1 MAPPSRGPAG
11 KRRKPR
17 TSPAEWLSARA
28 SAAGERTRAALT
40 GRRAGAFVA
49 GGAVLVSAT
58 VGGTLLATGGD
69 EEAAVTARYQGTTT
83 SQSAFSG
90 RYVLHNGGGSAA
102 PDWKLSFTLPK
113 GATLSSLSPAHYALR
128 GRHVTVEPRPGD
140 APLAAGKSLTL
151 TLKARSTSGARPTD
165 CSVDGA
171 PCTIGAIPEPSPA
184 KSTSPS
190 PHPSH
195 SPPKKHTPKPTHST
209 SPPQPVSFAPY
220 VDTSLSP
227 AFDLPRSARDT
238 GVKTYTLAFVKPKG
252 DCTPQWGRSTLDD
265 NPVAARIGAL
275 RSAGGDVRVSFGGQ
289 SGNELARTCTSTSR
303 LTSAYEEVI
312 DHYKL
317 TKVDFDIEGDALSDR
332 ASVDRRNRAVA
343 ALQRQHPGLDVS
355 FTLPTLPRGIT
366 ADGLSLLR
374 NAKKHGVDIG
384 AVNAMAMN
392 FGSSPAPH
400 PRGRMGAYA
409 IDAAEAT
416 HAQLKDI
423 VGGSDRAV
431 WNRVALTPMIGVN
444 DIDEEVFTLSD
455 AAELGAFA
463 KSKGMAWLSLWSAT
477 RDHACPDGPGGPA
490 AATCSGVGQSTG
502 AFMKAF
508 ASHIR

>member
-17 TSPAEWLSARA
+17 TPLAAWLSTRA
-28 SAAGERTRAALT
+28 SAGGGRFSRRT
-40 GRRAGAFVA
+40 GACVA
-49 GGAVLVSAT
+49 GGAVLVAGT
-58 VGGTLLATGGD
+58 VGGTLLATGDGD
-69 EEAAVTARYQGTTT
+69 DSGALTARYQGTAT
-83 SQSAFSG
+83 SQSAFTG
-90 RYVLHNGGGSAA
+90 RYVIHNDGESAA

-113 GATLSSLSPAHYALR
+113 GAALSSLSPAHYAVK
-128 GRHVTVEPRPGD
+128 GRHVTAEARPD
-140 APLAAGKSLTL
+140 DSPLAPGKSLTL
-151 TLKARSTSGARPTD
+151 TLKARSSSGARPTD
-165 CSVDGA
+165 CSVDGT
-171 PCTIGAIPEPSPA
+171 PCTIGAIPAPDPA
-184 KSTSPS
+184 KSASPS
-190 PHPSH
+190 AKPSQ
-195 SPPKKHTPKPTHST
+195 SPPKKHTPRPSHSA
-209 SPPQPVSFAPY
+209 PPPGPVPFAPY

-227 AFDLPRSARDT
+227 AFDLPRTARST

-252 DCTPQWGRSTLDD
+252 DCTPQWGRSTLDG
-265 NPVAARIGAL
+265 NPVAAKIGAL

-289 SGNELARTCTSTSR
+289 SGNELARTCTSVSR

-312 DHYKL
+312 DHYGL
-317 TKVDFDIEGDALSDR
+317 TKVDFDIEGDALTDR

-343 ALQRQHPGLDVS
+343 ALQRQHPSLDVS
-355 FTLPTLPRGIT
+355 FTLPALPRGLT
-366 ADGLSLLR
+366 ADGLALLR
-374 NAKKHGVDIG
+374 DAKKHGVDIG

-416 HAQLKDI
+416 HAQLKHI
-423 VGGSDRAV
+423 IGGSDRAV

-455 AAELGAFA
+455 AAKLGAFA
-463 KSKGMAWLSLWSAT
+463 KSKGMAWISLWSAT
-477 RDHACPDGPGGPA
+477 RDRACPDGPGGPA
-490 AATCSGVGQSTG
+490 AATCSGVGQSAG

-508 ASHIR
+508 ASQLG

>member
-17 TSPAEWLSARA
+17 TPPAAWLTARA
-28 SAAGERTRAALT
+28 SAGAALV
-40 GRRAGAFVA
+40 GRRTGAFVA
-49 GGAVLVSAT
+49 GGAVLVAGT
-58 VGGTLLATGGD
+58 AGGALLATGGD
-69 EEAAVTARYQGTTT
+69 EPASLTARYQGTAT
-83 SQSAFSG
+83 SQSAFTG
-90 RYVLHNGGGSAA
+90 RYVIHNGGGSAA

-113 GATLSSLSPAHYALR
+113 GATLSSLSSAHYAVQ
-128 GRHVTVEPRPGD
+128 GRHVTAEARPG
-140 APLAAGKSLTL
+140 APSLAAGKSVAL
-151 TLKARSTSGARPTD
+151 TLKARSTSGAHPTH
-165 CSVDGA
+165 CSVDGT
-171 PCTIGAIPEPSPA
+171 PCTIGAIPAPSPSR
-184 KSTSPS
+184 STSPS
-190 PHPSH
+190 PKPSH
-195 SPPKKHTPKPTHST
+195 SPPKKHTPRPSHSA
-209 SPPQPVSFAPY
+209 PPPRPVPLAPY

-227 AFDLPRSARDT
+227 AFDLPRTARRT
-238 GVKTYTLAFVKPKG
+238 GVETYTLAFVKPKG

-265 NPVAARIGAL
+265 NPVTAKLGAL

-289 SGNELARTCTSTSR
+289 SGNELARTCTSVSR
-303 LTSAYEEVI
+303 LTSAYEKVI

-317 TKVDFDIEGDALSDR
+317 TKVDFDIEGDALTDR
-332 ASVDRRNRAVA
+332 ASVDRRNRVVA

-355 FTLPTLPRGIT
+355 FTLPALPRGIT

-416 HAQLKDI
+416 HAQLKHI
-423 VGGSDRAV
+423 IGGSDRAV
-431 WNRVALTPMIGVN
+431 WNRVAVTPMIGVN
-444 DIDEEVFTLSD
+444 DITEEVFTLSD
-455 AAELGAFA
+455 AAELGTFA
-463 KSKGMAWLSLWSAT
+463 KSKGMAWISLWSAT

-490 AATCSGVGQSTG
+490 AATCSGVGQSAG

-508 ASHIR
+508 VSQLG

>member
-17 TSPAEWLSARA
+17 TSPAAWLSARA
-28 SAAGERTRAALT
+28 SAGTERTRAALA
-40 GRRAGAFVA
+40 GRRTGAFVA
-49 GGAVLVSAT
+49 GGAVLVAAT
-58 VGGTLLATGGD
+58 VGGTLLATGG
-69 EEAAVTARYQGTTT
+69 
-83 SQSAFSG
+83 
-90 RYVLHNGGGSAA
+90 
-102 PDWKLSFTLPK
+102 
-113 GATLSSLSPAHYALR
+113 
-128 GRHVTVEPRPGD
+128 
-140 APLAAGKSLTL
+140 
-151 TLKARSTSGARPTD
+151 STPT
-165 CSVDGA
+165 
-171 PCTIGAIPEPSPA
+171 PSPG
-184 KSTSPS
+184 KNTSPS
-190 PHPSH
+190 PRPSH
-195 SPPKKHTPKPTHST
+195 SSPKSPKPSPSPSKKHTPKPTHSS
-209 SPPQPVSFAPY
+209 SPPEPVSFAPY

-227 AFDLPRSARDT
+227 AFDLTRAARGT

-265 NPVAARIGAL
+265 NPVAAKIGAL

-289 SGNELARTCTSTSR
+289 SGNELARTCTSVSR
-303 LTSAYEEVI
+303 LTSAYEDVI

-317 TKVDFDIEGDALSDR
+317 TKVDFDIEGDALTDR
-332 ASVDRRNRAVA
+332 ASVDRRNRVVA

-355 FTLPTLPRGIT
+355 FTLPALPRGIT

-374 NAKKHGVDIG
+374 NAKGHGVDIG
-384 AVNAMAMN
+384 SVNAMAMN
-392 FGSSPAPH
+392 FGASPAPH
-400 PRGRMGAYA
+400 PRGRMGKYA

-431 WNRVALTPMIGVN
+431 WNRVAVTLMIGVN

-463 KSKGMAWLSLWSAT
+463 KSKGMAWVSLWSAT
-477 RDHACPDGPGGPA
+477 RDRACPDGPGGPA
-490 AATCSGVGQSTG
+490 EATCSGVSQSTD

-508 ASHIR
+508 LSHMR

>member
-17 TSPAEWLSARA
+17 TPLAAWWTTRD
-28 SAAGERTRAALT
+28 SAAAGVF
-40 GRRAGAFVA
+40 GRRTGAFVA
-49 GGAVLVSAT
+49 GGAVLVAGT
-58 VGGTLLATGGD
+58 VGGALLATGGD
-69 EEAAVTARYQGTTT
+69 EPASLTARYQGTAT
-83 SQSAFSG
+83 SQSAFTG
-90 RYVLHNGGGSAA
+90 RYVIHNGGGSAA

-113 GATLSSLSPAHYALR
+113 GATLSSLSSAHYAVK
-128 GRHVTVEPRPGD
+128 GRHVTAEARPG
-140 APLAAGKSLTL
+140 APSLAAGKSVTL
-151 TLKARSTSGARPTD
+151 TLKARSTSGAHPTH
-165 CSVDGA
+165 CSVDGT
-171 PCTIGAIPEPSPA
+171 PCTIGAIPAPSPD
-184 KSTSPS
+184 KSTSPA
-190 PHPSH
+190 PKPSH
-195 SPPKKHTPKPTHST
+195 SPPKKHTPRPSHSA
-209 SPPQPVSFAPY
+209 PPPRPVSFAPY

-252 DCTPQWGRSTLDD
+252 DCTPQWGRSTLDG
-265 NPVAARIGAL
+265 NPVTAELGAL

-289 SGNELARTCTSTSR
+289 SGNELARTCTSTPR
-303 LTSAYEEVI
+303 LTSAYEKVI
-312 DHYKL
+312 DHYEL
-317 TKVDFDIEGDALSDR
+317 TKVDFDIEGDALTDR
-332 ASVDRRNRAVA
+332 ASVDRRNRVVA

-355 FTLPTLPRGIT
+355 FTLPALPRGIT

-416 HAQLKDI
+416 HAQLKHI
-423 VGGSDRAV
+423 IGGSDRAV
-431 WNRVALTPMIGVN
+431 WNRVAVTPMIGVN
-444 DIDEEVFTLSD
+444 DIDEEVFTLAD
-455 AAELGAFA
+455 AAELGRFA
-463 KSKGMAWLSLWSAT
+463 KSRGMAWISLWSAT

-502 AFMKAF
+502 AFMKTF
-508 ASHIR
+508 ASHLG

>member
-17 TSPAEWLSARA
+17 TSPAAWLSARA
-28 SAAGERTRAALT
+28 SAGTERTRAARA
-40 GRRAGAFVA
+40 GRRTGAFVA
-49 GGAVLVSAT
+49 GGAVLVAAT
-58 VGGTLLATGGD
+58 VGGVLLATGG
-69 EEAAVTARYQGTTT
+69 
-83 SQSAFSG
+83 
-90 RYVLHNGGGSAA
+90 
-102 PDWKLSFTLPK
+102 
-113 GATLSSLSPAHYALR
+113 
-128 GRHVTVEPRPGD
+128 
-140 APLAAGKSLTL
+140 
-151 TLKARSTSGARPTD
+151 STPT
-165 CSVDGA
+165 
-171 PCTIGAIPEPSPA
+171 PSPG

-190 PHPSH
+190 PKPSH
-195 SPPKKHTPKPTHST
+195 SPPKKHTPKPKPKPTHS
-209 SPPQPVSFAPY
+209 SAPPEPVSFAPY

-227 AFDLPRSARDT
+227 TFDLTRAARGT

-252 DCTPQWGRSTLDD
+252 DCTPQWGRSTLDG
-265 NPVAARIGAL
+265 NPVAAKIGAL

-289 SGNELARTCTSTSR
+289 SGNELARTCTSVSR
-303 LTSAYEEVI
+303 LTSAYEDVI

-317 TKVDFDIEGDALSDR
+317 TKVDFDIEGDALTDR
-332 ASVDRRNRAVA
+332 ASVDRRNRVVA

-355 FTLPTLPRGIT
+355 FTLPALPRGIT

-374 NAKKHGVDIG
+374 NAKGHGVDIG
-384 AVNAMAMN
+384 SVNAMAMN

-400 PRGRMGAYA
+400 PRGRMGKYA

-463 KSKGMAWLSLWSAT
+463 KSKGMAWVSLWSAT
-477 RDHACPDGPGGPA
+477 RDRACPDGPGGPA
-490 AATCSGVGQSTG
+490 AATCSGVSQSTD

-508 ASHIR
+508 LSHMR

>member
-17 TSPAEWLSARA
+17 TSPATWLSARA
-28 SAAGERTRAALT
+28 AAGTERTRAALA
-40 GRRAGAFVA
+40 GRRTGAFVA
-49 GGAVLVSAT
+49 GGAVLVAAT
-58 VGGTLLATGGD
+58 VGGTLLAT
-69 EEAAVTARYQGTTT
+69 
-83 SQSAFSG
+83 SG
-90 RYVLHNGGGSAA
+90 
-102 PDWKLSFTLPK
+102 
-113 GATLSSLSPAHYALR
+113 
-128 GRHVTVEPRPGD
+128 
-140 APLAAGKSLTL
+140 
-151 TLKARSTSGARPTD
+151 STPT
-165 CSVDGA
+165 
-171 PCTIGAIPEPSPA
+171 PSPG

-190 PHPSH
+190 PRPSH
-195 SPPKKHTPKPTHST
+195 SSPKSPKPSPSPSKKHTPKPKPTHSST
-209 SPPQPVSFAPY
+209 PPEPVSFAPY

-227 AFDLPRSARDT
+227 AFDLTRAARGT

-252 DCTPQWGRSTLDD
+252 HCTPQWGRSTLDD
-265 NPVAARIGAL
+265 NPVAAKIGAL

-289 SGNELARTCTSTSR
+289 SGNELARTCTSVSR
-303 LTSAYEEVI
+303 LTSAYEDVI

-317 TKVDFDIEGDALSDR
+317 TKVDFDIEGDALTDR
-332 ASVDRRNRAVA
+332 ASVDRRNRVVA
-343 ALQRQHPGLDVS
+343 ALQRQYPGLDVS
-355 FTLPTLPRGIT
+355 FTLPALPRGIT

-374 NAKKHGVDIG
+374 NAKGHGVDIG
-384 AVNAMAMN
+384 SVNAMAMN

-400 PRGRMGAYA
+400 PRGRMGKYA

-431 WNRVALTPMIGVN
+431 WNRVAVTPMIGVN

-463 KSKGMAWLSLWSAT
+463 KSKGMAWVSLWSAT
-477 RDHACPDGPGGPA
+477 RDRACPDGPGGPA
-490 AATCSGVGQSTG
+490 AATCSGVSQSTD

-508 ASHIR
+508 LSHMR